1 MLTSNLPI
9 SCMTFSSFPAWYR
22 VLTFHVPTLILFL
35 LLLHSNL
42 MTIQDHL
49 SHVIISTERGAFTVV
64 RGPIYAVQCI
74 EICVHSM
81 ICLGR
86 YCSGLPLPSAGC
98 SAHLTRAGLR
108 HRYPGRTKCP
118 LAERINHPAS
128 VMGDFL
134 SGFTP
139 LALPNQW

>member
-1 MLTSNLPI
+1 
-9 SCMTFSSFPAWYR
+9 
-22 VLTFHVPTLILFL
+22 
-35 LLLHSNL
+35 

-49 SHVIISTERGAFTVV
+49 SRLIIRTERGAFTVV
-64 RGPIYAVQCI
+64 RGPIYTVQCI

-86 YCSGLPLPSAGC
+86 YCSDLPLPSAGC
-98 SAHLTRAGLR
+98 SAHQTRAGLR

-128 VMGDFL
+128 VSGLNAVEALYRL
-134 SGFTP
+134 SVKIWRDCRWPDIWKIQEIILLHKGGVRKI
-139 LALPNQW
+139 ALTIEQ